1 MPGSVFLSCGQ
12 NSREVKI
19 ARKISALLEGPPFRL
34 NVFIA
39 RATNNILSLNK
50 DVLTKLAYADY
61 FIFVNF
67 CRKTSRFP
75 GSLYSHQELAMALAL
90 GHEQLLIYSE
100 TGAPDMGIVKFVVQ
114 NQAKFSTV
122 NQLLEKIRAD
132 VDKGKWNAA
141 YSRFLRVKQLDQRP
155 GLVFNDGAGNLMAG
169 TGIGVVID
177 NQSDDLQDSVIVTL
191 EKVDGKEPAYLFRS
205 PLKVSGQRRY
215 DAAIPPGSSIIFDI
229 LMDGTS
235 RTASDAAPNPGV
247 FLVTALDLAPLPAL
261 FTDGGDHKMLFRVDA
276 RSRKPIRFT
285 LVRKKGEYTLS

>member
-1 MPGSVFLSCGQ
+1 MPGIVFLSCGQ

-50 DVLTKLAYADY
+50 DVLTKLEYADY

-67 CRKTSRFP
+67 CRKKSQFA

-100 TGAPDMGIVKFVVQ
+100 KGAPDTGIVKLVVQ
-114 NQAKFSTV
+114 NQAKFTTADE
-122 NQLLEKIRAD
+122 LLEKIRAD
-132 VDKGKWNAA
+132 VEKGNWNAA
-141 YSRFLRVKQLDQRP
+141 YSRFLRAKQLDKRP
-155 GLVFNDGAGNLMAG
+155 GLVFNDGAGNLLVG
-169 TGIGVVID
+169 TGIGIVID
-177 NQSDDLQDSVIVTL
+177 NQSEDLQDSVIVTL
-191 EKVDGKEPAYLFRS
+191 EKLDGKEPAYQFRS

-229 LMDGTS
+229 LMDGTC
-235 RTASDAAPNPGV
+235 RTANDAAPKPGV
-247 FLVTALDLAPLPAL
+247 FLVTALDLVPLPAL
-261 FTDGGDHKMLFRVDA
+261 FMDGGDHKMLFRVDA

-285 LVRKKGEYTLS
+285 LSRKAGEYEIA